1 MLTKIF
7 GTHYQVF
14 SINIWIRSYL
24 FLLSVDMSKQ
34 VHGNNSGLVSS
45 WNMFFCILVYL
56 LVLYK
61 GFL

>member
-1 MLTKIF
+1 MLKIF

-34 VHGNNSGLVSS
+34 VHGNNSGQLMKHVFLYLS
-45 WNMFFCILVYL
+45 ILTSFV
-56 LVLYK
+56 
-61 GFL
+61 